1 MCSPLHLAQFILK
14 GRNWRPTATLLA
26 SNSNLAWGWTPFLI
40 LSLLTQIT
48 SALSHPEVT
57 FHEQVSGHQS
67 AHIHQRGTRRL
78 AGRPLPALASVEH
91 TPLYIR
97 PQSQLLQPLSC
108 FSSTRMCQR
117 DCSCS
122 CGLRKSSNRGLI
134 VQILNMEESTVQT
147 SIEKKNFQSILK
159 TVT

>member
-1 MCSPLHLAQFILK
+1 MLLSVPHPVHPQRAKLETHCHTPDFQFEP
-14 GRNWRPTATLLA
+14 GRGL
-26 SNSNLAWGWTPFLI
+26 WTPVLT
-40 LSLLTQIT
+40 LSLLTPQIT

-57 FHEQVSGHQS
+57 LHEQVSGHQS
-67 AHIHQRGTRRL
+67 AHTYQRGSRRL
-78 AGRPLPALASVEH
+78 AGRPLQPWASVEH

-97 PQSQLLQPLSC
+97 SQSWLLQPLSWLC
-108 FSSTRMCQR
+108 RR

-122 CGLRKSSNRGLI
+122 CGLRKSSNSGLI